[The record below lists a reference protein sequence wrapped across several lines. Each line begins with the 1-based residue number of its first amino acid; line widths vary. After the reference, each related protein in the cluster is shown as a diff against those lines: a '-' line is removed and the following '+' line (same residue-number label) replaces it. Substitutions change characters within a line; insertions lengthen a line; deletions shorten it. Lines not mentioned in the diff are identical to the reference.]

1 MNKLETRIQDELDEI
16 DIDSQY
22 DDFLDEIYPDCT
34 IAGMDFFTSRVLKE
48 LDPTAYRC
56 GKNDWISSENFVEIN
71 GDYYNFD
78 ECERV
83 KDNFVFEI
91 ESEIEAL
98 EEEVSEEEDEDE
110 PDTAKIAEIKLKIS
124 DLESKKKEWENYSF

>member
-1 MNKLETRIQDELDEI
+1 ME
-16 DIDSQY
+16 
-22 DDFLDEIYPDCT
+22 FC
-34 IAGMDFFTSRVLKE
+34 TSRALKE

-56 GKNDWISSENFVEIN
+56 GKNDWINSENFVEIN

-98 EEEVSEEEDEDE
+98 EEEISEEEDEDE
-110 PDTAKIAEIKLKIS
+110 PDTAQITEIKLKIS
-124 DLESKKKEWENYSF
+124 HLESEKKEWENYSF